1 MEYLFFQHTT
11 PDPVD
16 PIFGLQAEFNRDLRP
31 HKINLTMGVYQNEKL
46 ETPVLESVKAAE
58 EFLIKE
64 EKTKTYLPIA
74 GDKSYVEQVGRLV
87 FGDFFWLHE
96 SKRICGVQAVG
107 GTGALRVGGELICQE
122 VGNKIVFSDPTW
134 PNHRGVFTRCQMQM
148 RPYPYFDKKG
158 LCFDRT
164 MERLKMLVPGTAVVL
179 HACCHNPTGFDFSM
193 EQWKE
198 LLELFQKNGIL
209 PFFDFAYQGWG
220 KGLEEDAAAV
230 RLFANSGIEML
241 VAASQSKNFGL
252 YSERI
257 GALFVV
263 TKSEERAGVVLSKL
277 KTIIRGNYSNPPRH
291 GAAIVSHIL
300 STPKLKSLWE
310 KELEAMRNRIN
321 TLRQNLCEKVVDS
334 SLIAKGQGMFCLS
347 GLSSEDV
354 ERIKKESAIYMT
366 SYGRMN
372 LAGLNEA
379 NLLSVAKVLC

>member
-1 MEYLFFQHTT
+1 MKQSFFQHIT

-16 PIFGLQAEFNRDLRP
+16 PIFGLQAEFNKDPRP
-31 HKINLTMGVYQNEKL
+31 SKINLTMGVYLNDAL
-46 ETPVLESVKAAE
+46 MTPVLESVKAAE
-58 EFLIKE
+58 EFLLKE

-74 GDKSYVEQVGRLV
+74 GEKSYVEQVGRLV
-87 FGDFFWLHE
+87 FGDFFWLQE
-96 SKRICGVQAVG
+96 NKRICGVQALG
-107 GTGALRVGGELICQE
+107 GTGALRVGGELIYQE
-122 VGNKIVFSDPTW
+122 VGDKIVFSDPTW
-134 PNHRGVFTRCQMQM
+134 PNHRGVFTRCHMQM
-148 RPYPYFDKKG
+148 RPYPYFEKRG

-164 MERLKMLVPGTAVVL
+164 IDQLKMLVPGTAVVL

-193 EQWKE
+193 GQWKE
-198 LLELFQKNGIL
+198 LLEVFHKNGIV

-230 RLFANSGIEML
+230 RLFASSGIEML

-263 TKSEERAGVVLSKL
+263 SKSQESAAALFSKL

-291 GAAIVSHIL
+291 GASIVSHIL
-300 STPKLKSLWE
+300 QTPKLKSLWE
-310 KELEAMRNRIN
+310 KELGSMRNRID
-321 TLRQNLCEKVVDS
+321 TLRQKLAEKVTDA

-347 GLSSEDV
+347 GLSPEDV
-354 ERIKKESAIYMT
+354 EQVKKESAIYMT
-366 SYGRMN
+366 SDGRMN